1 MKEQEAKEQKI
12 VNGVNVTDLF
22 GTIDAISGQPEI
34 ARFNFRA
41 TNKWVNGAHNRT
53 TINDF
58 DGACETHRRETPFV
72 FDKDEPPV
80 LLGNDIGANPVEYAL
95 AALAGCV
102 TTGLVYHAAAKG
114 IELDEVESTYEGDID
129 LRGFLGMT
137 DEVRNGYEGI
147 NITFKI
153 KSSASREQLEEL
165 VQIAQER
172 SPVFDIVSNPVPVSV
187 RLEA

>member
-1 MKEQEAKEQKI
+1 MKEQTAKEEKI
-12 VNGVNVTDLF
+12 LNGVNVTKLF
-22 GTIDAISGQPEI
+22 ETIDAVEGQTDI
-34 ARFNFRA
+34 ARFKFHA
-41 TNKWVNGAHNRT
+41 SNKWLNGAKNQT

-58 DGACETHRRETPFV
+58 YGACETHTRAKPFV
-72 FDKDEPPV
+72 MRKDEPPV
-80 LLGNDIGANPVEYAL
+80 LLGDDSGANPVEYLL

-114 IELDEVESTYEGDID
+114 IKLDEVESTYEGEID
-129 LRGFLGMT
+129 LRGFLGLS

-153 KSSASREQLEEL
+153 KSDAPREQLEEL
-165 VQIAQER
+165 VQIAQNR

-187 RLEA
+187 KLAA